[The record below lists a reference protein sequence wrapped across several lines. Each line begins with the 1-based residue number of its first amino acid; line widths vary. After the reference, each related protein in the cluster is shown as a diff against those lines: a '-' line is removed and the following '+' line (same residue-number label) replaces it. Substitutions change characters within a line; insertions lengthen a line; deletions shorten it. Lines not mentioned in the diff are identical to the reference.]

1 MRAAKM
7 AGEMAGEM
15 AVEMAV
21 EVAGE
26 LGAGDC
32 ELEAGRGRP
41 GAGDVEPGTMSQR
54 L

>member
-7 AGEMAGEM
+7 AGETAGEMAGEM
-15 AVEMAV
+15 AVEM
-21 EVAGE
+21 AGE

-32 ELEAGRGRP
+32 ELEAGRGDL
-41 GAGDVEPGTMSQR
+41 GAGLSRR